1 MHSILIQELS
11 LRIDTYSI
19 LAGSLSGARV
29 SPFPVTVGLDS
40 IELLRCTIELS
51 LDIDTGSSDL
61 WVKVPVMTTERT
73 NVEVNL
79 TYGVGSAAGKLVFG
93 PTCIGVYCVPE
104 QSMWF
109 LVHTSPTR
117 DLRLL

>member
-1 MHSILIQELS
+1 MHSILIQEFS

-29 SPFPVTVGLDS
+29 SPFPITVGLES

-61 WVKVPVMTTERT
+61 WVKVPVMTTKRT

-104 QSMWF
+104 QSM
-109 LVHTSPTR
+109 
-117 DLRLL
+117 

>member
-1 MHSILIQELS
+1 MIQELS
-11 LRIDTYSI
+11 LRIDTYST

-29 SPFPVTVGLDS
+29 SPFPITVGLQS